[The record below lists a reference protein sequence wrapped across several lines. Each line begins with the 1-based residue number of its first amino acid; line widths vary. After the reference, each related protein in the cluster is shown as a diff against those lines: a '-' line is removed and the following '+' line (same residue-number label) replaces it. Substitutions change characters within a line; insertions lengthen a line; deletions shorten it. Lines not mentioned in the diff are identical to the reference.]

1 MTGSEASEPTHP
13 ESCARRAFASALLD
27 PSLPP
32 PVGWKAWNGSD
43 PVVRF
48 AVYRNNVVHSL
59 VQVLADTFPVVRQ
72 LVGEPFFS
80 AMAGQFV
87 REHPPASPLMHRYGE
102 ALAGWLASFE
112 PAAGLPYLP
121 DVARLEQARLRAL
134 HAADAEPVDRQTLE
148 AWRQMPQGLLDAS
161 LRLHPSLAIV
171 RSAHPIVSLWHAHDL
186 DDDTR
191 DAWLGKV
198 DLHQA
203 ESALVFRHESDEVV
217 VLALPDGD
225 AKLTAALSAGTALG
239 ATQGAHVQAD
249 LVCVLARLWAHG
261 LVTGL
266 SEPLPG

>member
-1 MTGSEASEPTHP
+1 MTGPEAYEPTHL
-13 ESCARRAFASALLD
+13 ETCARLAFASALLD

-32 PVGWKAWNGSD
+32 PSCWKAWNGSD

-48 AVYRNNVVHSL
+48 AVHRNNVVHSL
-59 VQVLADTFPVVRQ
+59 VQVLAETFPVVRN

-80 AMAGQFV
+80 AMAGEFV
-87 REHPPASPLMHRYGE
+87 REHPPESPLMHRYGD
-102 ALAGWLASFE
+102 ALAGWMGSFG

-121 DVARLEQARLRAL
+121 DVARLEHARLRAL
-134 HAADAEPVDRQTLE
+134 HSSDAEPVDRRTIE
-148 AWRQMPQGLLDAS
+148 AWMQTPQGLLDAS

-171 RSAHPIVSLWHAHDL
+171 RSAHPIVSLWHAHHF

-203 ESALVFRHESDEVV
+203 ESALVFRDELDDVL

-225 AKLTAALSAGTALG
+225 AEMTAALAVGTALG
-239 ATQGAHVQAD
+239 ATQGAHVQGD
-249 LVCVLARLWAHG
+249 LVRVLARLWAHG

-266 SEPLPG
+266 STPLPG